1 MAFLERGGRFKLGIS
16 LPTTGELVGGRMPYQ
31 FPLAFLGKRSYE
43 VCVRGP
49 QRVLRSTAEI
59 GKTKGFD
66 PYNYEIA
73 VRPVH
78 PDEHD

>member
-1 MAFLERGGRFKLGIS
+1 
-16 LPTTGELVGGRMPYQ
+16 MPYQ
-31 FPLAFLGKRSYE
+31 FPLAFFGKRSYE

-59 GKTKGFD
+59 EKTKGFD